1 MDIKNNF
8 IDKITINQL
17 YGGKKVAM
25 QIYGEHSLNSDG
37 SVIPFEEQMAIV
49 SHFLHNQGSKYAK
62 TFEDKAKGLIKDIYN
77 IQQKTTNTNQISNVS
92 SQYSLFSDLFSVP
105 FLPIDNPKFTFID
118 LFAGIGGFRIAMQN
132 LGGKC
137 VFSSEWDKQAQKTYL
152 LNYGEVPFGDITK
165 ESTKS
170 FIPGDEKLN
179 RYNDIFFP
187 ILEIFKDNSINR
199 NSYKVQHDKKS
210 IFITGESLNIE
221 IPQEKFN
228 QEASKLLKIIKTMN
242 SNTDFSYLEDFLTTI
257 GSNNIKAKSSDK
269 ADIRIVIHNSKT
281 GLISELGYS
290 IKSKLGAASTLI
302 NSNKDG
308 TNFIY
313 KIQGISSEQIKK
325 FNSFNKFKKKFDY
338 LKSINATIT
347 YHKTANDILHN
358 NLTLL
363 DLGIEKIIAESLL
376 IYYSGNGRSL
386 AEITD
391 IISQNDPL
399 QLLNNTKQP
408 MYSFK
413 VKQFLL
419 AFALGLNSST
429 PWNGTFDAN
438 GGYIIVKEDGD
449 IVCYHFFDRNNLE
462 NYIFFNTRFETP
474 STSRHNFGNIYL
486 ENNEYFLKL
495 NLQVR
500 FK

>member
-1 MDIKNNF
+1 MTLKGN
-8 IDKITINQL
+8 KGEWSEL
-17 YGGKKVAM
+17 YAFFKLLAEG
-25 QIYGEHSLNSDG
+25 
-37 SVIPFEEQMAIV
+37 
-49 SHFLHNQGSKYAK
+49 
-62 TFEDKAKGLIKDIYN
+62 
-77 IQQKTTNTNQISNVS
+77 
-92 SQYSLFSDLFSVP
+92 
-105 FLPIDNPKFTFID
+105 
-118 LFAGIGGFRIAMQN
+118 
-132 LGGKC
+132 
-137 VFSSEWDKQAQKTYL
+137 YL
-152 LNYGEVPFGDITK
+152 YC
-165 ESTKS
+165 
-170 FIPGDEKLN
+170 GDEKLN

-363 DLGIEKIIAESLL
+363 DLGIERIIAENLI
-376 IYYSGNGRSL
+376 IYYSGKGRTL
-386 AEITD
+386 TETTEIV
-391 IISQNDPL
+391 SKKDPL
-399 QLLNNTKQP
+399 NIIKDTNQP

-419 AFALGLNSST
+419 AFALGVTSSK
-429 PWNGTFDAN
+429 PWDGTFDAN
-438 GGYIIVKEDGD
+438 GGYLIVKENGD
-449 IVCYHFFDRNNLE
+449 VICYHFFDRNDLE
-462 NYIFFNTRFETP
+462 NYLFFNTRFETP
-474 STSRHNFGNIYL
+474 STSRHNFGNIYM
-486 ENNEYFLKL
+486 EDNEFLLKL
-495 NLQVR
+495 NLQIR

>member
-1 MDIKNNF
+1 MTLKGN
-8 IDKITINQL
+8 KGEWSEL
-17 YGGKKVAM
+17 YAFFKLLAEG
-25 QIYGEHSLNSDG
+25 
-37 SVIPFEEQMAIV
+37 
-49 SHFLHNQGSKYAK
+49 
-62 TFEDKAKGLIKDIYN
+62 
-77 IQQKTTNTNQISNVS
+77 
-92 SQYSLFSDLFSVP
+92 
-105 FLPIDNPKFTFID
+105 
-118 LFAGIGGFRIAMQN
+118 
-132 LGGKC
+132 
-137 VFSSEWDKQAQKTYL
+137 YL
-152 LNYGEVPFGDITK
+152 YC
-165 ESTKS
+165 
-170 FIPGDEKLN
+170 GDEKLN

-313 KIQGISSEQIKK
+313 KIHGISSEQIKK

-338 LKSINATIT
+338 LKSINTTIT